1 MKKSKNKI
9 VLPSSFK
16 LENYNG
22 MDRLSAL
29 GWLFQLEARYQLYS
43 SIDGFIDSSHTLTI
57 EDKKNFLNLIIKD
70 YFNDPFKLDRNY
82 TFFSSNHNE
91 NVDIFIYSEYEELP
105 KMIVSGAIRPMT
117 ANDFHLNYELYG
129 VLFHNDRDDEPF
141 FKKIIRYDSDFNNI
155 KSIPMYVDLSLSDE
169 TLENEFKRNLAYLR
183 AEIKE
188 VLPVKNLANHKLADW
203 ASYKLL
209 AYIDLYLW
217 SCINDFCLKKP
228 MLIRTLQLNYSDSTL
243 RKTIDPIVNR
253 LFNSHGIKGDDF
265 DFPSQL
271 FEELSILALLNSE
284 ISR

>member
-57 EDKKNFLNLIIKD
+57 EEKKNFLNLIIKD
-70 YFNDPFKLDRNY
+70 YLNDPFKLDRNY
-82 TFFSSNHNE
+82 TFFSNYHNE
-91 NVDIFIYSEYEELP
+91 NVDIFIYSEYEKLP

-129 VLFHNDRDDEPF
+129 VLFHNDRDNEPF

-188 VLPVKNLANHKLADW
+188 VLPVKNLDNHKLADW

-228 MLIRTLQLNYSDSTL
+228 MLIRILQLNYSDSTL

-253 LFNSHGIKGDDF
+253 LFNSHGVKGDDF